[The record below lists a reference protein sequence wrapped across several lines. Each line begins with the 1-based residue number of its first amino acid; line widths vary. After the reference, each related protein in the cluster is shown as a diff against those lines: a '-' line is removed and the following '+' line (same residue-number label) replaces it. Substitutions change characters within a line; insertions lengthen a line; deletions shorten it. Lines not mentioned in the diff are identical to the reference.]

1 MKFISY
7 FLILLTGFALHA
19 GDFTSSCAKF
29 PEPLTGGYCIY
40 TPTGTHSRDILYYFH
55 GLGGQETYWGD
66 DNYYTSQVRSE
77 WAKNHERV
85 PTVISVSF
93 GPVWLLAE
101 KNGSPY
107 SGLLNAFTE
116 KVMPMLEAQLGG
128 LHGRRLI
135 VANPWADSI
144 HFRWP

>member
-1 MKFISY
+1 MTI
-7 FLILLTGFALHA
+7 T
-19 GDFTSSCAKF
+19 
-29 PEPLTGGYCIY
+29 
-40 TPTGTHSRDILYYFH
+40 TP
-55 GLGGQETYWGD
+55 
-66 DNYYTSQVRSE
+66 SQVRSE

-135 VANPWADSI
+135 VGESMGGFNTLQVALKTRLFAKAAALCAPMAGVSPLPRRRMWM
-144 HFRWP
+144 PM